1 MKKIILFIG
10 AIVPPQDDI
19 MIISAPVLS
28 MEPCRTVVKKTVEV
42 FQDLQTAHNEIA
54 RHIAD
59 VSLQI
64 PAVNLAEL
72 YRVFEDLHQK
82 AELAATEIKEA
93 IEQYTHP
100 EYRPNYDQRRQRLMA
115 GHPHKTYW
123 HRIRSNPG

>member
-19 MIISAPVLS
+19 MIVSAPALS
-28 MEPCRTVVKKTVEV
+28 MEPYRSVVSATLNVARCLHIAHEEIVRT
-42 FQDLQTAHNEIA
+42 L
-54 RHIAD
+54 AD
-59 VSLQI
+59 VSIQLQ
-64 PAVNLAEL
+64 AVNIAEL
-72 YRVFEDLHQK
+72 KRVFEDLQRK
-82 AELAATEIKEA
+82 AELDAIEIKEA

-100 EYRPNYDQRRQRLMA
+100 EYRPNYDQRRQRLIA

>member
-10 AIVPPQDDI
+10 AIALPQDEI
-19 MIISAPVLS
+19 VIISAPVLS
-28 MEPCRTVVKKTVEV
+28 MEPYRTVVKKTVEAI
-42 FQDLQTAHNEIA
+42 QDLQTAHNEIA

-59 VSLQI
+59 VSFQI
-64 PAVNLAEL
+64 PAANLAEL

>member
-19 MIISAPVLS
+19 MIVSAPALS
-28 MEPCRTVVKKTVEV
+28 MEPYRTVVKKTVEV
-42 FQDLQTAHNEIA
+42 IQDLQITHNEIA
-54 RHIAD
+54 RHMAD
-59 VSLQI
+59 VSIQLQ
-64 PAVNLAEL
+64 AVNLAEL
-72 YRVFEDLHQK
+72 KRVFEDLQRK
-82 AELAATEIKEA
+82 AELAAIEIKEA

-100 EYRPNYDQRRQRLMA
+100 EYRPNYDQRRQRLIA

>member
-1 MKKIILFIG
+1 
-10 AIVPPQDDI
+10 
-19 MIISAPVLS
+19 
-28 MEPCRTVVKKTVEV
+28 MEPYRTVVKKTVEV
-42 FQDLQTAHNEIA
+42 IQDLQIAHNETA

-59 VSLQI
+59 VSFQI
-64 PAVNLAEL
+64 PAANLAEL
-72 YRVFEDLHQK
+72 YRVFEDLHRK

>member
-10 AIVPPQDDI
+10 AIAPPQDDI
-19 MIISAPVLS
+19 VIISAPVLS
-28 MEPCRTVVKKTVEV
+28 MEPYRTVVKKTVEV
-42 FQDLQTAHNEIA
+42 IQDLQTAHNEIA

-59 VSLQI
+59 VSFQI

-82 AELAATEIKEA
+82 AELASTEIKAA

-100 EYRPNYDQRRQRLMA
+100 EYRPNYNQRRQRLMA

>member
-19 MIISAPVLS
+19 MIVSAPALS
-28 MEPCRTVVKKTVEV
+28 MEPYRTVVKKTVEV
-42 FQDLQTAHNEIA
+42 IQDLQITHNEIA
-54 RHIAD
+54 RHMAD
-59 VSLQI
+59 VSIQLQ
-64 PAVNLAEL
+64 AVNLAEL
-72 YRVFEDLHQK
+72 KRVFEDLQRK
-82 AELAATEIKEA
+82 AELAAIEIKEA

-100 EYRPNYDQRRQRLMA
+100 EYRPNYDQRRKRLIA

>member
-10 AIVPPQDDI
+10 AIAPPQDDI
-19 MIISAPVLS
+19 VIISAPVLS
-28 MEPCRTVVKKTVEV
+28 MELYRTVVKKTVEV
-42 FQDLQTAHNEIA
+42 IQDLQITHNEIA
-54 RHIAD
+54 RHMAD
-59 VSLQI
+59 VSIQLQ
-64 PAVNLAEL
+64 AVNLAEL
-72 YRVFEDLHQK
+72 KRVFEDLQRK
-82 AELAATEIKEA
+82 AELAAIEIKEA

>member
-1 MKKIILFIG
+1 MKKIVLFIG
-10 AIVPPQDDI
+10 AIAPPQDDVV
-19 MIISAPVLS
+19 IISAPVLS
-28 MEPCRTVVKKTVEV
+28 MEPYRTVVKKTVEAI
-42 FQDLQTAHNEIA
+42 QDLQTAHNEIA

-59 VSLQI
+59 VSFQI

-100 EYRPNYDQRRQRLMA
+100 EYRPNYNQRRQRLMA

>member
-10 AIVPPQDDI
+10 AIAPPQDDI
-19 MIISAPVLS
+19 VIISAPVLS
-28 MEPCRTVVKKTVEV
+28 MEPYRAAVKKTVEV
-42 FQDLQTAHNEIA
+42 IQDLQTAHNEIA

-59 VSLQI
+59 VSFQI
-64 PAVNLAEL
+64 PAANLAEL

-115 GHPHKTYW
+115 GHPRKTYW

>member
-10 AIVPPQDDI
+10 AIAPPQDDI
-19 MIISAPVLS
+19 VIISAPVLL

-42 FQDLQTAHNEIA
+42 IQDMQIAHNEIA

-59 VSLQI
+59 VSFQI
-64 PAVNLAEL
+64 PAANLAEL

-100 EYRPNYDQRRQRLMA
+100 EYRPNYDQRRQLLMA

>member
-10 AIVPPQDDI
+10 AIVPNQDDI

-28 MEPCRTVVKKTVEV
+28 MEPCRTVVKKTVEAI
-42 FQDLQTAHNEIA
+42 QDLQTAHNEIG
-54 RHIAD
+54 RHMAD
-59 VSLQI
+59 ISFQI
-64 PAVNLAEL
+64 PAINLAEL

>member
-1 MKKIILFIG
+1 
-10 AIVPPQDDI
+10 

-28 MEPCRTVVKKTVEV
+28 MAPYRTVVKKTVEV
-42 FQDLQTAHNEIA
+42 IQDLQIAHNEIA

-59 VSLQI
+59 VSFQI
-64 PAVNLAEL
+64 SAANLAEL

-82 AELAATEIKEA
+82 AELAATEIKVA

>member
-28 MEPCRTVVKKTVEV
+28 MEPCRTVVKKTVEAI
-42 FQDLQTAHNEIA
+42 QDLQTAHNEIA

-59 VSLQI
+59 VSFQI
-64 PAVNLAEL
+64 PAANLAEL

-82 AELAATEIKEA
+82 AELAATEIKVA

>member
-10 AIVPPQDDI
+10 AIAPPQDDI
-19 MIISAPVLS
+19 VIISAPVLS
-28 MEPCRTVVKKTVEV
+28 MEPYRTVVKKTVEV
-42 FQDLQTAHNEIA
+42 IQDLQITHNEIA

-59 VSLQI
+59 VSIQLQ
-64 PAVNLAEL
+64 AVNLAEL
-72 YRVFEDLHQK
+72 KRVFEDLQRK
-82 AELAATEIKEA
+82 AELAAIEIKEA

>member
-10 AIVPPQDDI
+10 TTVPPQDDI

-28 MEPCRTVVKKTVEV
+28 MEPYRTVVKKTVEAI
-42 FQDLQTAHNEIA
+42 QDLQTAHSEIA

-59 VSLQI
+59 VPFQI
-64 PAVNLAEL
+64 PAENLAEL
-72 YRVFEDLHQK
+72 YRVFEDLHRK
-82 AELAATEIKEA
+82 SELAATGIKEA

-100 EYRPNYDQRRQRLMA
+100 EYRPNYDQRRQCLMA
-115 GHPHKTYW
+115 GHPHKIYW

>member
-1 MKKIILFIG
+1 
-10 AIVPPQDDI
+10 

-28 MEPCRTVVKKTVEV
+28 MEPYRTVVKKTVEAI
-42 FQDLQTAHNEIA
+42 QDLQTAHNEIA

-59 VSLQI
+59 VSFQI

-72 YRVFEDLHQK
+72 YRVFEYLHQK

-100 EYRPNYDQRRQRLMA
+100 EYKPNYDQRKQRLMA